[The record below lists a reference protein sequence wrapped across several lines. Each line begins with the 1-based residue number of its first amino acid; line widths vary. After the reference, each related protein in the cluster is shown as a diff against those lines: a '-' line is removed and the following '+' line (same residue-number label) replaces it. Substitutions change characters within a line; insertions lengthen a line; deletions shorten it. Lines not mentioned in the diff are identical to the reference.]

1 MKVTRIYA
9 DEQGDSRFED
19 IEVEGVINERGFLAS
34 PIAVDQLILRETP
47 GLSVQDWHVAP
58 TKVYVVLLTGSV
70 EVEVSCGEIRRFTA
84 GDVLLAEDTF
94 GKGHK
99 TTTLS
104 EGMRQSLFITVR
116 DMM

>member
-1 MKVTRIYA
+1 M
-9 DEQGDSRFED
+9 
-19 IEVEGVINERGFLAS
+19 
-34 PIAVDQLILRETP
+34 
-47 GLSVQDWHVAP
+47 
-58 TKVYVVLLTGSV
+58 
-70 EVEVSCGEIRRFTA
+70 EVSCGEIRRFTA